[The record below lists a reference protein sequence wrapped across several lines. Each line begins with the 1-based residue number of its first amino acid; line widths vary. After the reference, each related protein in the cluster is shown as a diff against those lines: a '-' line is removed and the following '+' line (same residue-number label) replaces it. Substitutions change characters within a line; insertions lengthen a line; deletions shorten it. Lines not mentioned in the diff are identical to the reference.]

1 MYMSRFKSPLQV
13 VTKLTAAGFKEWEKA
28 KFAPEVRGP
37 RKFGCLILMACPIL
51 GGDSPEILK
60 VGCPV
65 ALSNAYVALYLFHH
79 HGYLTVDSVEL

>member
-1 MYMSRFKSPLQV
+1 MHMSRFKSPLQV

-60 VGCPV
+60 LACPV
-65 ALSNAYVALYLFHH
+65 ALSKSYVKPYTLW
-79 HGYLTVDSVEL
+79 

>member
-37 RKFGCLILMACPIL
+37 RKFGCLILMACP
-51 GGDSPEILK
+51 
-60 VGCPV
+60 V
-65 ALSNAYVALYLFHH
+65 ALLPYLMPMLPYIYVIIMV
-79 HGYLTVDSVEL
+79 T